1 MVLYNFYIFGRTGR
15 CLLYKEFSRPQ
26 NTMMDDAEE
35 EQKLVFGMLYSLKDL
50 AAKLSPA
57 EREGGDG
64 LHVLRTNTF
73 TLHHFQS
80 QTGLVFV
87 LNTDNDVPDQYHT
100 HKLIYTTLFID
111 YVARNPLHRRDSV
124 DDPIDSPVFE
134 QKLEE
139 LLQQR
144 ARPA

>member
-1 MVLYNFYIFGRTGR
+1 
-15 CLLYKEFSRPQ
+15 
-26 NTMMDDAEE
+26 
-35 EQKLVFGMLYSLKDL
+35 MLYL
-50 AAKLSPA
+50 LS
-57 EREGGDG
+57 
-64 LHVLRTNTF
+64 
-73 TLHHFQS
+73 S
-80 QTGLVFV
+80 VFV

-100 HKLIYTTLFID
+100 LKLIYTTLFID
-111 YVARNPLHRRDSV
+111 YVARNPLYRRDSV